1 MAEFYVQSMDWPV
14 WNKLLKK
21 NVVKSIKFPEIR
33 YNEDF
38 FTVFQWLYN
47 ASKIVYIN
55 KPLYNYRILRKGSI
69 TENRDTVLM
78 KKYFGIRTIKTI
90 RKKIS

>member
-38 FTVFQWLYN
+38 FTVFQWLYMP
-47 ASKIVYIN
+47 AKLYILISRYIIIGFYE
-55 KPLYNYRILRKGSI
+55 KEVSQKTGIL
-69 TENRDTVLM
+69 
-78 KKYFGIRTIKTI
+78 F
-90 RKKIS
+90 